1 MTARVLIVD
10 DIPTNLKLLDAKLT
24 AEYFEVF
31 KASSGLEAIEA
42 AKDWQPDIV
51 LLDVMMPGMDGFEVC
66 RRLKAMP
73 ETEHIPVVMVT
84 ALDQPKDRVQGL
96 EAGADDFLTKP
107 LNDLALFAR
116 VRSLVRLKMVTDE
129 LRMREATGQRIG
141 ALAKQGGESFLM
153 SEPGRILLIDD
164 RPTSQRRI
172 AETLAN
178 EHTVTVAE
186 TPEDFMQLAEMGNFD
201 LHIVSLLLQEHD
213 GLRLCSQ
220 LRSLEATRQTPILVM
235 VEDGDTARLVRALD
249 MGVNDYLV
257 QPVERNELVAR
268 CRSQLRRKRYQD
280 YLRDKFQQG
289 LELAITDGLTG
300 LYNRRYME
308 GHLATLV
315 SDAANTAKPV
325 ALLIFDIDHFKSV
338 NDTHGHAA
346 GDRVLREFAERIGTN
361 VRGIDLACRLGGEE
375 FVVVMPD
382 TDLSYAMM
390 VGERLRHSIA
400 ARPFA
405 LDEEGRGLDVTVSIG
420 IAVTDGLKVTAAELL
435 ERADQGLYR
444 AKRDGRN
451 RVVAEAA

>member
-1 MTARVLIVD
+1 
-10 DIPTNLKLLDAKLT
+10 
-24 AEYFEVF
+24 
-31 KASSGLEAIEA
+31 
-42 AKDWQPDIV
+42 
-51 LLDVMMPGMDGFEVC
+51 
-66 RRLKAMP
+66 MP

-84 ALDQPKDRVQGL
+84 ALDQPRDRVQGL

-141 ALAKQGGESFLM
+141 ALSANGDSFLM
-153 SEPGRILLIDD
+153 SEPGRILVIDD
-164 RPTSQRRI
+164 RPTSLRRI
-172 AETLAN
+172 TETLAN
-178 EHTVTVAE
+178 EHNVMVAE
-186 TPEDFMQLAEMGNFD
+186 TQEEFMRLAANDDFD
-201 LHIVSLLLQEHD
+201 LLIVSLTLQEYD

-220 LRSLEATRQTPILVM
+220 LRSLEATRQTPVLAI
-235 VEDGDTARLVRALD
+235 VEEGDTARLVRALD

-257 QPVERNELVAR
+257 RPIERNELVAR
-268 CRSQLRRKRYQD
+268 ARSQLRHKRYQD

-300 LYNRRYME
+300 LYNRSYME

-315 SDAANTAKPV
+315 DDAANTGKSV
-325 ALLIFDIDHFKSV
+325 ALLIFDIDYFKAV
-338 NDTHGHAA
+338 NDTYGHAA
-346 GDRVLREFAERIGTN
+346 GDMVLKEFAERISGN
-361 VRGIDLACRLGGEE
+361 VRSVDLACRLGGEE

-382 TDLSYAMM
+382 TDLAYAMTIA
-390 VGERLRHSIA
+390 ERLRQCVA
-400 ARPFA
+400 AKPFA
-405 LDEEGRGLDVTVSIG
+405 LDETGRTLDVTVSIG
-420 IAVTDGLKVTAAELL
+420 IGVTHGPHDTVAKLL

>member
-10 DIPTNLKLLDAKLT
+10 DVPANLKLLDAKLT
-24 AEYFEVF
+24 AEYFDVF
-31 KASSGLEAIEA
+31 KASSGPEALEA
-42 AKDWQPDIV
+42 AKEQLPDII

-141 ALAKQGGESFLM
+141 ALGLGTGGDFLM
-153 SEPGRILLIDD
+153 TEPGRILVIDD
-164 RPTSQRRI
+164 RPTSLKRI
-172 AETLAN
+172 TETLAS
-178 EHTVTVAE
+178 EHMVTVAE
-186 TPEDFMQLAEMGNFD
+186 TQEELMQLANAGNFD
-201 LHIVSLLLQEHD
+201 LHIISLTLQEFD

-220 LRSLEATRQTPILVM
+220 LRSLETTRQTPILAI
-235 VEDGDTARLVRALD
+235 VEEGDTARLVRALD

-257 QPVERNELVAR
+257 RPVERNEMVAR
-268 CRSQLRRKRYQD
+268 ARSQLRRKRYQD

-315 SDAANTAKPV
+315 EDSANTGKPV
-325 ALLIFDIDHFKSV
+325 ALLLFDIDYFKSV
-338 NDTHGHAA
+338 NDTYGHQA
-346 GDRVLREFAERIGTN
+346 GDEVLKEFANRISEN

-382 TDLSYAMM
+382 TDLAYGMA
-390 VGERLRHSIA
+390 VAERLRQCVA
-400 ARPFA
+400 ARAFRVGEA
-405 LDEEGRGLDVTVSIG
+405 DLTLDVTVSIG
-420 IAVTDGLKVTAAELL
+420 IAVTEGPKDTASKLL
-435 ERADQGLYR
+435 GRADQGLYR

>member
-10 DIPTNLKLLDAKLT
+10 DVPANLKLLDAKLT
-24 AEYFEVF
+24 AEYFGVL
-31 KASSGLEAIEA
+31 KAASGPEAIEIA
-42 AKDWQPDIV
+42 TRELPDII

-66 RRLKAMP
+66 RLLKAAP
-73 ETEHIPVVMVT
+73 ATEHIPVVMVT
-84 ALDQPKDRVQGL
+84 ALDQSKDRVQGL

-107 LNDLALFAR
+107 VNDLALFAR
-116 VRSLVRLKMVTDE
+116 VKSLVRLKMVTDE

-141 ALAKQGGESFLM
+141 ALVGTSTERMLM
-153 SEPGRILLIDD
+153 TEPGRALVIDD
-164 RPTSQRRI
+164 RPTSLKRMCEALSI
-172 AETLAN
+172 

-186 TPEDFMQLAEMGNFD
+186 TPEEMVQLAGIGDYD
-201 LHIVSLLLQEHD
+201 LLIVSLTLSEYD

-220 LRSLEATRQTPILVM
+220 LRSLESTRQTPLLAI
-235 VEDGDTARLVRALD
+235 VEEGDTPRLVRALD

-257 QPVERNELVAR
+257 RPVDRNELVAR
-268 CRSQLRRKRYQD
+268 CRTQLRRKRFQN

-289 LELAITDGLTG
+289 LELAITDSLTG

-308 GHLATLV
+308 SHLAAMVQDGLQ
-315 SDAANTAKPV
+315 SNKPV
-325 ALLIFDIDHFKSV
+325 SILIFDIDFFKSV

-346 GDRVLREFAERIGTN
+346 GDTVLKEFAQRISQN
-361 VRGIDLACRLGGEE
+361 VRGVDLACRMGGEE

-390 VGERLRHSIA
+390 VAERLRQRVGEH
-400 ARPFA
+400 PFKI
-405 LDEEGRGLDVTVSIG
+405 EGGAELNVTVSIG
-420 IAVTDGLKVTAAELL
+420 IGVVEEAGDTGEKVL
-435 ERADQGLYR
+435 ERADAALYR

>member
-10 DIPTNLKLLDAKLT
+10 DVPANLKLLDAKLT
-24 AEYFEVF
+24 AEYFDVF
-31 KASSGLEAIEA
+31 KASSGPEALDA
-42 AKDWQPDIV
+42 AREQQPDII

-116 VRSLVRLKMVTDE
+116 VKSLVRLKMVTDE

-141 ALAKQGGESFLM
+141 ALTVGGDNFLM
-153 SEPGRILLIDD
+153 KEPGRILVIDD
-164 RPTSQRRI
+164 RPTSLKRI
-172 AETLAN
+172 TETLSS
-178 EHTVTVAE
+178 EHTLTVAE
-186 TPEDFMQLAEMGNFD
+186 SQDELFELATQGNFD
-201 LHIVSLLLQEHD
+201 LLIVSLTLQEYD

-220 LRSLEATRQTPILVM
+220 LRSLEATRQTPILAI
-235 VEDGDTARLVRALD
+235 VEDGDTSRLVRALD

-257 QPVERNELVAR
+257 RPMERNELVAR
-268 CRSQLRRKRYQD
+268 ARSQLRRKRYQD

-308 GHLATLV
+308 GHLSTLV
-315 SDAANTAKPV
+315 ADGVKTGKSV
-325 ALLIFDIDHFKSV
+325 ALLIFDIDYFKPV
-338 NDTHGHAA
+338 NDTYGHAA
-346 GDRVLREFAERIGTN
+346 GDAVLKQFATRIAQN
-361 VRGIDLACRLGGEE
+361 VRGIDLTCRLGGEE

-382 TDLSYAMM
+382 TDLAYAMM
-390 VGERLRHSIA
+390 VAERLRLRVASE
-400 ARPFA
+400 PFVLNA
-405 LDEEGRGLDVTVSIG
+405 ETGQTLEITVSIG
-420 IAVTDGLKVTAAELL
+420 IAMTEGSHDTASKLL

-451 RVVAEAA
+451 RVAAEAA

>member
-10 DIPTNLKLLDAKLT
+10 DVPANLKLLDAKLT
-24 AEYFEVF
+24 AEYFDVF
-31 KASSGLEAIEA
+31 KASSGPEALES
-42 AKDWQPDIV
+42 AKERQPDII

-84 ALDQPKDRVQGL
+84 ALDQPRDRVQGL

-141 ALAKQGGESFLM
+141 ALSANGDSFLM
-153 SEPGRILLIDD
+153 SEPGRILVIDD
-164 RPTSQRRI
+164 RPTSLRRI
-172 AETLAN
+172 TETLAN
-178 EHTVTVAE
+178 EHNVMVAE
-186 TPEDFMQLAEMGNFD
+186 TQEEFMRLAANDDFD
-201 LHIVSLLLQEHD
+201 LLIVSLTLQEYD

-220 LRSLEATRQTPILVM
+220 LRSLEATRQTPVLAI
-235 VEDGDTARLVRALD
+235 VEEGDTARLVRALD

-257 QPVERNELVAR
+257 RPIERNELVAR
-268 CRSQLRRKRYQD
+268 ARSQLRHKRYQD

-315 SDAANTAKPV
+315 DDAANTGKSV
-325 ALLIFDIDHFKSV
+325 ALLIFDIDYFKAV
-338 NDTHGHAA
+338 NDTYGHAA
-346 GDRVLREFAERIGTN
+346 GDMVLKEFAERISGN
-361 VRGIDLACRLGGEE
+361 VRSVDLACRLGGEE

-382 TDLSYAMM
+382 TDLAYAMTIA
-390 VGERLRHSIA
+390 ERLRQCVA
-400 ARPFA
+400 AKPFV
-405 LDEEGRGLDVTVSIG
+405 LDETGRTLDVTVSIG
-420 IAVTDGLKVTAAELL
+420 IGVTHGPHDTVAKLL

>member
-10 DIPTNLKLLDAKLT
+10 DVPANLKLLDAKLT
-24 AEYFEVF
+24 SEYFDVL
-31 KASSGLEAIEA
+31 KASSGPEALEVAQEQ
-42 AKDWQPDIV
+42 QPDII

-73 ETEHIPVVMVT
+73 ETEHIPVIMVT

-116 VRSLVRLKMVTDE
+116 VKSLVRLKMVTDE

-141 ALAKQGGESFLM
+141 ALSGNGGDNFLM
-153 SEPGRILLIDD
+153 KEPGRILVIDD
-164 RPTSQRRI
+164 RPTSLKRI
-172 AETLAN
+172 TETLSS
-178 EHTVTVAE
+178 EHMLTVAE
-186 TPEDFMQLAEMGNFD
+186 SQDELLELANQGGFD
-201 LHIVSLLLQEHD
+201 LLIVSLTLQEYD

-220 LRSLEATRQTPILVM
+220 LRALEATRQTPILAI
-235 VEDGDTARLVRALD
+235 VEEGDTARLVRALD

-257 QPVERNELVAR
+257 RPMERNELVAR
-268 CRSQLRRKRYQD
+268 ARSQLRRKRYQD

-308 GHLATLV
+308 GHLSTLV
-315 SDAANTAKPV
+315 SDGIKTGKPV
-325 ALLIFDIDHFKSV
+325 ALLIFDIDYFKPV
-338 NDTHGHAA
+338 NDTYGHAA
-346 GDRVLREFAERIGTN
+346 GDAVLKQFAERLAQN

-382 TDLSYAMM
+382 TDLAFAMT
-390 VGERLRHSIA
+390 VAERLRQCIA
-400 ARPFA
+400 MRPFTIDDA
-405 LDEEGRGLDVTVSIG
+405 GKTLDITVSIG
-420 IAVTDGLKVTAAELL
+420 IAVTGGALDTATKLL

-451 RVVAEAA
+451 RVAAEAA